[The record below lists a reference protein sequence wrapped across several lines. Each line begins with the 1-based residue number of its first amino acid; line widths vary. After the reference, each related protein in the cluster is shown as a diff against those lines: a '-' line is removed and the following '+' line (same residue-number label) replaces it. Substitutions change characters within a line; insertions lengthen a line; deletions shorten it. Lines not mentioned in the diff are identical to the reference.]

1 MTWLDAIIAG
11 ILVANVVAGYLSGF
25 LRRAIV
31 FIGLFAGVGFATA
44 ASPQLAASVMK
55 SFGAEQA
62 LWVHLGV
69 YLACV
74 TGAVILFE
82 GLGAVYSRWL
92 NAYFSLLFDRLTGS
106 LGGAVLGAA
115 EVSLLLILGV
125 SLLQTN
131 LPNGYPYPSNFAT
144 VQQTFEDS
152 ALASRFYGLQPLTRM
167 VFTAVLPAD
176 LRAYFTK
183 TL

>member
-1 MTWLDAIIAG
+1 MTWLDVVIAVV
-11 ILVANVVAGYLSGF
+11 LVANVLAGYLFGF
-25 LRRAIV
+25 LRRVIV

-82 GLGAVYSRWL
+82 GLGAVYARWL
-92 NAYFSLLFDRLTGS
+92 QAYFALMFDRLTGS
-106 LGGAVLGAA
+106 LAGAVLAAA
-115 EVSLLLILGV
+115 EVSLLLIMGV

-131 LPNGYPYPSNFAT
+131 LPTGYPYPSDFGA

-167 VFTAVLPAD
+167 VFNAVLPVD